1 MDIGTSDLLGLGI
14 AAGIGLLVGLQRE
27 WATGKP
33 IGLRSFVL
41 IGLLGGLVGLFTAR
55 HGGWVLAAGLIAITV
70 AVFGQTIAV
79 AKHAGSSGITTELA
93 ALAVFLIGVLAIES
107 ELGTAIVLG
116 GAVTLLLHWKEP
128 MHALVQ
134 RIGEREF
141 DAVTRFILVTLI
153 VLPLL
158 PNHAYGPYAVLNP
171 WQIWLMVVLIVSIN
185 LAGYVALK
193 LTTGRTGALLGGV
206 LGGLVSS
213 TATTVGF
220 ARRSAADAR
229 LSWVA
234 SIVVVT
240 ASALVYPRML
250 VEVAV
255 VASDLL
261 VVLIA
266 PIALLLLVFAAIIA
280 VWVLRFEAIEHDGDP
295 PGNPAELTTAL
306 GFAALYS
313 LVLFVS
319 AAVEA
324 HFGETL
330 LYPVALV
337 SGLTDVDAITLSTAQ
352 LYQAGRI
359 DQDTAWRLI
368 VVASLAN
375 LAFKAGIVA
384 ALGAPPLRRRALPA
398 MLALTMLGGLGVALW
413 P

>member
-1 MDIGTSDLLGLGI
+1 MDVSGSELLGLGV
-14 AAGIGLLVGLQRE
+14 AAGTGLLVGLQRE
-27 WATGKP
+27 WAAGKP

-41 IGLLGGLVGLFTAR
+41 IGLLGGLVGLFTRAY
-55 HGGWVLAAGLIAITV
+55 GALVLGAGVIAITV
-70 AVFGQTIAV
+70 AVFGQTIV
-79 AKHAGSSGITTELA
+79 AARRSGPSGTTTELA
-93 ALAVFLIGVLAIES
+93 AMAVFLIGTLATHS
-107 ELGTAIVLG
+107 APGVAIALG

-141 DAVTRFILVTLI
+141 EAISRFILVTLI

-158 PNHAYGPYAVLNP
+158 PNQAYGPYAVLNP

-185 LAGYVALK
+185 LAGYVTLK
-193 LTTGRTGALLGGV
+193 LTTGRTGALLGGI

-213 TATTVGF
+213 TATTAGF
-220 ARRSAADAR
+220 ARRSATDTR
-229 LSWVA
+229 LSA
-234 SIVVVT
+234 IAGIVIVT
-240 ASALVYPRML
+240 ASALVYPRVL
-250 VEVAV
+250 IEVAV

-266 PIALLLLVFAAIIA
+266 PIALLLLAFSAIIA
-280 VWVLRFEAIEHDGDP
+280 LWLLRFEAIEHEPEP
-295 PGNPAELTTAL
+295 PGNPAEMTAAL

-313 LVLFVS
+313 LVLLVS
-319 AAVEA
+319 AAVTR
-324 HFGETL
+324 HFGQTL

-337 SGLTDVDAITLSTAQ
+337 SGLTDVDAITLSTAS
-352 LYQAGRI
+352 LYAAGRI

-368 VVASLAN
+368 VAASLAN

-384 ALGAPPLRRRALPA
+384 VLGAASLRRRALPP
-398 MLALTMLGGLGVALW
+398 MLALTLLGGIGVALW